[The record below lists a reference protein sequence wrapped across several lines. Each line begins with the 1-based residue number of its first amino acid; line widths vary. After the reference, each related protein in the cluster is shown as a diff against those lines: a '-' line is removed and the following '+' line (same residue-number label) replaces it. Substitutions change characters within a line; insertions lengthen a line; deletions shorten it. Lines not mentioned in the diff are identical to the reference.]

1 MFIPRNS
8 GENGLSCP
16 ITRINMSLSNE
27 ERNVLVALE
36 LKKARETY
44 DEIEILVTANRLNGA
59 ANRMYYAVFHAVCAL
74 LIHDG
79 IQVNTHKGSHAL
91 FSQQYIKTGILPREY
106 GQLYNQL
113 QTMREESD
121 YNCAYDVEFDELQQR
136 LEPTRRII
144 EDIERLVKSN

>member
-1 MFIPRNS
+1 
-8 GENGLSCP
+8 
-16 ITRINMSLSNE
+16 MSLSNE

-91 FSQQYIKTGILPREY
+91 FSQKYIKTGILPREY

-136 LEPTRRII
+136 LEPTRRLI
-144 EDIERLVKSN
+144 EDIERLVSFEESVK

>member
-1 MFIPRNS
+1 
-8 GENGLSCP
+8 
-16 ITRINMSLSNE
+16 MSLSNE

-59 ANRMYYAVFHAVCAL
+59 ANRMYYAVFPAVCAL

-121 YNCAYDVEFDELQQR
+121 YNCAYDVEFEELQQR

-144 EDIERLVKSN
+144 EDIERLVKK

>member
-1 MFIPRNS
+1 
-8 GENGLSCP
+8 
-16 ITRINMSLSNE
+16 MSLSNE

-91 FSQQYIKTGILPREY
+91 FSQQYIKTGLLPREY

-121 YNCAYDVEFDELQQR
+121 YNCAYDVEFEELQQR
-136 LEPTRRII
+136 LDPTRRII
-144 EDIERLVKSN
+144 EDIERLVKNN